1 MGEKMCGS
9 DMCIEAANQGY
20 MLCDAGIHDCYVVN
34 NSYRCKKGVP
44 LIDSC
49 EYLAKDLNWS
59 CPHVSRN
66 SPEIAVSLF
75 SVTVWFLNKEKLN

>member
-1 MGEKMCGS
+1 MGEKMCGL

-49 EYLAKDLNWS
+49 EYLAKGKFRR
-59 CPHVSRN
+59 C
-66 SPEIAVSLF
+66 F
-75 SVTVWFLNKEKLN
+75 SFLSNIISTR